1 MINQNLNLI
10 KEFKE
15 RKENN
20 EDEIYLVKDTDKYIK
35 DVMSSKTEI
44 KDEEDLNELVQ
55 FYEEFGI
62 QYLVVLKIRKETSWF
77 TFFVV
82 LFTGIIEVAIGA
94 ILICNG
100 CMSLGSYLLQE
111 GFDDIQ
117 NSIDYI
123 QGKTD
128 IKLGEWVKG

>member
-1 MINQNLNLI
+1 M
-10 KEFKE
+10 
-15 RKENN
+15 
-20 EDEIYLVKDTDKYIK
+20 
-35 DVMSSKTEI
+35 
-44 KDEEDLNELVQ
+44 
-55 FYEEFGI
+55 
-62 QYLVVLKIRKETSWF
+62 LKIRKETSWF

-128 IKLGEWVKG
+128 IKLGEWVKGKSINFVKYIVTSLIPGGAQLSQGINALK